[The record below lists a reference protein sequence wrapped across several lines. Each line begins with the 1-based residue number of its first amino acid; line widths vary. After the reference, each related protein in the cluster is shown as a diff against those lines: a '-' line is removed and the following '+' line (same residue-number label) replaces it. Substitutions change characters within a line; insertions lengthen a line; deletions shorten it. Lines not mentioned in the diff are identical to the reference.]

1 MTSTCELR
9 TYIWH
14 FFWFHPPPI
23 PKSHESACYKLVK
36 WPKKKIPQPEHS
48 IQHTREQSV
57 HKPIESFTVNREEG
71 DYYDGKIEGR
81 PPRNLLL
88 VGGRAHH
95 ERVPSSPPPRG
106 DRRPREGDGGH
117 RGPEGPGRRRR
128 RRHRRSGG
136 GRGREAPDGR
146 HGEGGGAGSLRG
158 GEKSGWNWG
167 FAKWWWTSWAFP
179 PPEAGSLWDETG
191 SGR

>member
-1 MTSTCELR
+1 MT
-9 TYIWH
+9 
-14 FFWFHPPPI
+14 
-23 PKSHESACYKLVK
+23 
-36 WPKKKIPQPEHS
+36 KKKIPQPEHS

-117 RGPEGPGRRRR
+117 RGPEGPGAAAAAATGAAAEAEAEGTRRT
-128 RRHRRSGG
+128 
-136 GRGREAPDGR
+136 P
-146 HGEGGGAGSLRG
+146 
-158 GEKSGWNWG
+158 W
-167 FAKWWWTSWAFP
+167 
-179 PPEAGSLWDETG
+179 
-191 SGR
+191 